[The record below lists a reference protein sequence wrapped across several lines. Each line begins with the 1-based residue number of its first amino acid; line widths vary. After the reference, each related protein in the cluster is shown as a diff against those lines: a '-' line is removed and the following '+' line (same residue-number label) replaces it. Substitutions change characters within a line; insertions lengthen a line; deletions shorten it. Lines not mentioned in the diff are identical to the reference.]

1 MAMEVNNSI
10 SAEVL
15 QMAAARKPVAD
26 SEQRQAVKSAS
37 TDSRVRDQQQTEA
50 TANKPAEE
58 KSQQQRANEQLQE
71 AVAELNSFVQNINR
85 SLQFNVDN
93 ESGGTIIKVLDS
105 ETEEL
110 IRQIPSAELLEL
122 SKRIEENAGLI
133 LKTKA

>member
-15 QMAAARKPVAD
+15 QMAAARKPVATG
-26 SEQRQAVKSAS
+26 EQRQAVKAAS
-37 TDSRVRDQQQTEA
+37 TDSRVRQDE
-50 TANKPAEE
+50 TAAS
-58 KSQQQRANEQLQE
+58 KSGDRKSEQQRANEQLRE
-71 AVAELNSFVQNINR
+71 AVAELNDLAQNISR
-85 SLQFNVDN
+85 SVRFNVDD
-93 ESGGTIIKVLDS
+93 ESGGMIIKVLDS
-105 ETEEL
+105 KTEEL